1 MDTIL
6 LTGALLDQGLSYND
20 LARLSRRGELERIRR
35 GAYATS
41 QRTGLV
47 REEAHRRLIQA
58 TVPQLIDGSV
68 VSHGSA
74 ATLHRLPV
82 WSSAIT
88 RVHVTR
94 PGEGQRRP
102 LLHLHCAA
110 LTSDDIVLVEGIPAT
125 SVARTVLDL
134 ARTLRMEYAVAA
146 ADRALCDGLDPQRLT
161 EGLYRMRRWPGVR
174 AARRAVA
181 FADSRSGSVGESVSR
196 VRIHLD
202 GLPRPELQ
210 YEIRGPGGLLI
221 ATTDFAGRSGEL
233 SGSSTARSS
242 TAGCSGRVSGLKTWS
257 STRSCGRTQSAVR
270 ARRLPGGSG
279 TTAGSPAS
287 SVIGCFAP
295 LTATGRSDATYRE
308 LLLLPATC
316 SSRQEGVSSGRW
328 AGDRPERRGGSQGVR
343 G

>member
-174 AARRAVA
+174 AARRVVA
-181 FADSRSGSVGESVSR
+181 FADPRSGSVGESVSR

-221 ATTDFAGRSGEL
+221 ATTDFGWKERRTVGEFDGKIKYGRL
-233 SGSSTARSS
+233 LR
-242 TAGCSGRVSGLKTWS
+242 
-257 STRSCGRTQSAVR
+257 
-270 ARRLPGGSG
+270 PG
-279 TTAGSPAS
+279 
-287 SVIGCFAP
+287 
-295 LTATGRSDATYRE
+295 
-308 LLLLPATC
+308 
-316 SSRQEGVSSGRW
+316 Q
-328 AGDRPERRGGSQGVR
+328 RPEDVVFDEKLREDAIRGEGQEVARWIWDDCWKPGVIRNRVLRAFDRNGSL
-343 G
+343 